1 MNTRRDGYIDERRL
15 YTADGINAAVGLSVK
30 ALEEGRQAGMLRPV
44 LLANRLWY
52 SGEELICWIQ
62 TAGKRKDT
70 TADKE
75 AIYA

>member
-30 ALEEGRQAGMLRPV
+30 ALEEGRQAGMLRLV

-52 SGEELICWIQ
+52 SGDELIAWIQ
-62 TAGKRKDT
+62 TAGR
-70 TADKE
+70 AAAVRQRME
-75 AIYA
+75 V

>member
-1 MNTRRDGYIDERRL
+1 MNARRDGYIDERRL

-52 SGEELICWIQ
+52 SGDELIAWIQ
-62 TAGKRKDT
+62 AAGR
-70 TADKE
+70 AAAVRQRME
-75 AIYA
+75 V

>member
-52 SGEELICWIQ
+52 SGDELIAWIQ
-62 TAGKRKDT
+62 TTGKRKDT
-70 TADKE
+70 IADKE

>member
-52 SGEELICWIQ
+52 SGEELIAWIQ
-62 TAGKRKDT
+62 AAGRTAATRQRM
-70 TADKE
+70 E
-75 AIYA
+75 V

>member
-1 MNTRRDGYIDERRL
+1 VNTRRDGYIDERRL

-52 SGEELICWIQ
+52 SGEELIAWIQ
-62 TAGKRKDT
+62 AAGRT
-70 TADKE
+70 VATRQRME
-75 AIYA
+75 V